1 MSAAADQYA
10 AQVETKLAQLNE
22 SNTRPKTPGEEF
34 ANGFGRAIYIA
45 MLDFLKDQRVKFDAE
60 PEAVAAE

>member
-1 MSAAADQYA
+1 MIDQYA

-22 SNTRPKTPGEEF
+22 SNTKPKTPGEEF
-34 ANGFGRAIYIA
+34 ANGFGRAIYEA
-45 MLDFLKDQRVKFDAE
+45 MLGFLKDQRPKFE